1 MEKTTKKVAFTI
13 IIFDV
18 LTTFCTKQMTSFR
31 VTDEYPEE
39 GNNIFLRNADTN
51 LPITLSHI
59 P

>member
-1 MEKTTKKVAFTI
+1 MISQRSVTQKV
-13 IIFDV
+13 
-18 LTTFCTKQMTSFR
+18 TSFR

-51 LPITLSHI
+51 LPVTLNHI